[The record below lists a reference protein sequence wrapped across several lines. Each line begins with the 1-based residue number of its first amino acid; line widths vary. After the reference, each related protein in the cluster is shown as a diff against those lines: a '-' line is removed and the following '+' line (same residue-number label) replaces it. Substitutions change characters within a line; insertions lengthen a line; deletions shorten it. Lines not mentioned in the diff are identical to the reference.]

1 MFVHNLKATFLPV
14 VQVIGRINDDQ
25 ALPVGF
31 CFVFVWF
38 FHNCCH
44 FHAAYLRY
52 LIALFS
58 VAGRRSRRN
67 SFSEDSQLTIENFGG
82 SQDQLNM
89 IGQTVDRRFQDRERK
104 ISNASNVTIEPAQPV
119 RSSLADARGSIQ
131 IGYESD
137 GEKEDKETEKP
148 QLKRQNSNT
157 SSSNSSGIQL
167 QLEEKRKM
175 SSFASLTPSTTTW
188 QQQSLVTNQTNEIR
202 KKFFDFKF
210 ELFRLKS
217 CTNFR

>member
-1 MFVHNLKATFLPV
+1 LVLSRFHFLTLASC
-14 VQVIGRINDDQ
+14 VILSYLG
-25 ALPVGF
+25 
-31 CFVFVWF
+31 CF
-38 FHNCCH
+38 
-44 FHAAYLRY
+44 L
-52 LIALFS
+52 

-89 IGQTVDRRFQDRERK
+89 IGQTIDRRFQDRERK
-104 ISNASNVTIEPAQPV
+104 ISNASSAAIEPTLPA

-131 IGYESD
+131 IGYDSD

-167 QLEEKRKM
+167 QLEEKRKTM
-175 SSFASLTPSTTTW
+175 SSFASLTPMTTTW
-188 QQQSLVTNQTNEIR
+188 QQQSLVTNQISEPREFSFGFLVPSHSNCRSFQATSTNQPWRIR
-202 KKFFDFKF
+202 N
-210 ELFRLKS
+210 S
-217 CTNFR
+217 TQCV